1 DNYVQMTKSGGFRA
15 CKNIVITDKQPFY
28 SPYRIAVPAENYA
41 SYTRKVTNPLNGK
54 ATLATLVLPFSIELS
69 DGVHSNG
76 NCRFTLSQ
84 MVAENCLDIDNETG
98 SVGTDFYGKAIFR
111 LVGAART
118 TPNTPYMVTVENA
131 STDDD
136 TSFEIQQYG
145 SDVEAT
151 AEGSDNNM
159 NDDYTFVGE
168 TATGSIHSSTYNFTN
183 YGSYAGKMLDKT
195 RGWFYFAQG
204 KFYNSKNLSS
214 KYDHVYVLPF
224 RAYYGYKL
232 TGAKDMAGFVVSFDE
247 PTSIDATPTIGGDG
261 LRLEASRGSL
271 TLSASRAM
279 PVSIASAAGVV
290 VWRACME
297 RGSRQTVAL
306 PAGLYIVNGKKVII
320 R

>member
-1 DNYVQMTKSGGFRA
+1 MV
-15 CKNIVITDKQPFY
+15 
-28 SPYRIAVPAENYA
+28 
-41 SYTRKVTNPLNGK
+41 KVEK
-54 ATLATLVLPFSIELS
+54 
-69 DGVHSNG
+69 
-76 NCRFTLSQ
+76 
-84 MVAENCLDIDNETG
+84 
-98 SVGTDFYGKAIFR
+98 
-111 LVGAART
+111 
-118 TPNTPYMVTVENA
+118 A

-136 TSFEIQQYG
+136 TSFEILQYG
-145 SDVEAT
+145 SDIYAT
-151 AEGSDNNM
+151 PDNM
-159 NDDYTFVGE
+159 NKEDYTFVGE

-195 RGWFYFAQG
+195 IGWFYFAQG

-214 KYDHVYVLPF
+214 KYNHVYVLPF
-224 RAYYGYKL
+224 RAYYGYTL
-232 TGAKDMAGFVVSFDE
+232 TGAKDMAGFEVSFDE